1 MDNDM
6 RVRVRNCR
14 ECALSKQ
21 TQNTRLGLLASED
34 SSRPMQK
41 IFIDYVGRFP
51 RTKSGNTVILVCVYS
66 FSKFAWLI
74 PLREACTAATIKVL
88 RERIFGSFS
97 VPEVISPTTHAALL
111 PRSSSS
117 SVLEWES
124 DT

>member
-14 ECALSKQ
+14 ECALSKP

-51 RTKSGNTVILVCVYS
+51 RSKSGNTHLGLC
-66 FSKFAWLI
+66 
-74 PLREACTAATIKVL
+74 
-88 RERIFGSFS
+88 G
-97 VPEVISPTTHAALL
+97 
-111 PRSSSS
+111 
-117 SVLEWES
+117 
-124 DT
+124 